1 MTPREDNKMD
11 HQHERGARIMSD
23 HVLDKER
30 WDDSVS
36 LAKDQMRHG
45 KITVADL
52 ESTAKKIYCKLEFL
66 SIGPVF
72 DVEAITQT
80 SIAAKTHEKTRT
92 HVKCGECGK
101 EFKLLSSKHLKKHS
115 LTRKEYMA
123 KYTIKNIDMS
133 VKVSRKTTKGESN
146 PLTIMS
152 DIMKSYKISR
162 KEVMGFLKKKEFAG
176 IKQLKEFAE
185 ENKMNPLKVLY
196 SREDPAVNLLDE
208 KAAVETGGKAEAK
221 KAKK

>member
-1 MTPREDNKMD
+1 
-11 HQHERGARIMSD
+11 MSD

>member
-1 MTPREDNKMD
+1 MFE
-11 HQHERGARIMSD
+11 
-23 HVLDKER
+23 DKEL
-30 WDDSVS
+30 WAESFL

-52 ESTAKKIYCKLEFL
+52 EDTTKKIYLKLESLGNGPVIDIEPSKLL
-66 SIGPVF
+66 SIEEKVHG
-72 DVEAITQT
+72 
-80 SIAAKTHEKTRT
+80 KTRKF
-92 HVKCGECGK
+92 VKCAECGK
-101 EFKLLSSKHLKKHS
+101 EYKLLTAKHLKVHG
-115 LTRKEYMA
+115 LTRKQYME
-123 KYTIKNIDMS
+123 KYRIKNADMS
-133 VKVSRKTTKGESN
+133 VTVPRKTTKGENN

-162 KEVMGFLKKKEFAG
+162 KEVMVFLKKKEFAG

>member
-1 MTPREDNKMD
+1 
-11 HQHERGARIMSD
+11 MSD
-23 HVLDKER
+23 HVPDKER
-30 WDDSVS
+30 WDESVS

-52 ESTAKKIYCKLEFL
+52 ESTAKKIYCKLESL

-101 EFKLLSSKHLKKHS
+101 EFKLLSSKHLQKHG

-123 KYTIKNIDMS
+123 KHKIKNIDMS
-133 VKVSRKTTKGESN
+133 VKVTRKTTKGDSN
-146 PLTIMS
+146 PLAIMS
-152 DIMKSYKISR
+152 EIMKSYKIKR
-162 KEVMGFLKKKEFAG
+162 KEVIGFLKKKEFTG
-176 IKQLKEFAE
+176 IKHLKQFAE
-185 ENKMNPLKVLY
+185 ENQMSPMKVLY
-196 SREDPAVNLLDE
+196 SREEPKNDLLAE
-208 KAAVETGGKAEAK
+208 KAAIENSSKAEAKTEAK